1 MTEIEAALTKYA
13 ETKALADS
21 NLEEVP
27 RNVRPGR
34 EAQKREAQDSLEAL
48 RDSYAEALRKVTF
61 GISVTGPGS
70 ESFAQKAIE
79 EAEVIVVAA
88 DTLYRRIADR
98 VEPTMGSNG
107 EFGVSQYS
115 AVIQEMRT
123 IGGEM
128 NVVSM
133 PSPKWTE
140 PVNVGNYA
148 GLLKHVTSMVDSSV
162 GTDLAAL
169 FVNREIVEQA
179 LKAGVNRNTVP
190 VVLTGLT
197 EGAEPAFLTKAFQKG
212 RNAVV
217 RTTQEA
223 VTTEYVLEVFNN
235 VKKQLKS
242 QKTKQ
247 PDQSSTKPNNPQ
259 E

>member
-1 MTEIEAALTKYA
+1 MTEIEAALTRYT

-34 EAQKREAQDSLEAL
+34 ESQKREAQEAL
-48 RDSYAEALRKVTF
+48 EGLRDAYGEALRKVTF

-70 ESFAQKAIE
+70 ANFAQKAVE

-88 DTLYRRIADR
+88 DALYRRIADR
-98 VEPTMGSNG
+98 VAPTIGNG

-133 PSPKWTE
+133 PSPRWAE
-140 PVNVGNYA
+140 PVNVGGYD
-148 GLLKHVTSMVDSSV
+148 GLLRHITGMVDSSV
-162 GTDLAAL
+162 GTDLTAL
-169 FVNREIVEQA
+169 FVTREILDQA

-197 EGAEPAFLTKAFQKG
+197 EGAEPAFLTKAFAKG

-217 RTTQEA
+217 RTKEEA

-235 VKKQLKS
+235 IKKQLKS
-242 QKTKQ
+242 QKTKST
-247 PDQSSTKPNNPQ
+247 DQSSTKPNNPQ

>member
-1 MTEIEAALTKYA
+1 MTELEAALSKYV
-13 ETKALADS
+13 ETKAIADS

-27 RNVRPGR
+27 RAVRPGR
-34 EAQKREAQDSLEAL
+34 EAQKREAQDGLEAV
-48 RDSYAEALRKVTF
+48 RDAYGEALRKVTF
-61 GISVTGPGS
+61 GISVTGPGTA
-70 ESFAQKAIE
+70 SFVQKATE
-79 EAEVIVVAA
+79 EAEVLVVAA

-98 VEPTMGSNG
+98 VAPTMGPNG

-133 PSPKWTE
+133 PSPRWSE
-140 PVNVGNYA
+140 PVNVGDYK
-148 GLLKHVTSMVDSSV
+148 GLLKHVTGMVDSSV
-162 GTDLAAL
+162 GTDLTAL
-169 FVNREIVEQA
+169 FVSRQILDQA
-179 LKAGVNRNTVP
+179 LKAGVSRNTVP
-190 VVLTGLT
+190 VVVTGLT
-197 EGAEPAFLTKAFQKG
+197 EGTEAAFLTKTFQKG

-217 RTTQEA
+217 RTTEEV

-235 VKKQLKS
+235 IKKQLKS
-242 QKTKQ
+242 QRKTT
-247 PDQSSTKPNNPQ
+247 DQSSTKPNNNQ

>member
-1 MTEIEAALTKYA
+1 MTELEAALTKYA
-13 ETKALADS
+13 EAKALAES

-34 EAQKREAQDSLEAL
+34 ESQKREAAEAL
-48 RDSYAEALRKVTF
+48 EGLRDTYGEALRKVTF
-61 GISVTGPGS
+61 GISVNGPGT
-70 ESFAQKAIE
+70 ETFVQKAVE

-88 DTLYRRIADR
+88 DALYRRIADR
-98 VEPTMGSNG
+98 VAPTIGNG

-133 PSPKWTE
+133 PSPRWSE
-140 PVNVGNYA
+140 PVNVGDYN
-148 GLLKHVTSMVDSSV
+148 GLLKHITGMVDSSV
-162 GTDLAAL
+162 GTDLTAL
-169 FVNREIVEQA
+169 FVNRQILDSA

-190 VVLTGLT
+190 VVITGLT
-197 EGAEPAFLTKAFQKG
+197 QGAEPQFLTKAFQPG

-217 RTTQEA
+217 RTTEEA
-223 VTTEYVLEVFNN
+223 ITTEYVLEVFNN
-235 VKKQLKS
+235 IKKTLKS
-242 QKTKQ
+242 LKTTAAPKTNTKQ
-247 PDQSSTKPNNPQ
+247 TQ